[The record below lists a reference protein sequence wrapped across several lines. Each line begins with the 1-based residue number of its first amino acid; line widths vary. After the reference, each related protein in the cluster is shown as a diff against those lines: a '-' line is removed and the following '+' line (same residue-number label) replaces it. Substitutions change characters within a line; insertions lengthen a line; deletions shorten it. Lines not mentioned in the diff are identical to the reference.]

1 MSKWK
6 APAGWKL
13 TRHEGYTI
21 NNRGQRLSNET
32 RRPERRIL
40 MPDGAIHVVHFN
52 EDEPF
57 YPDKHAVNG
66 EEGWS
71 PNAELRP
78 IKDGEVP
85 PVYTL
90 HQKEE

>member
-21 NNRGQRLSNET
+21 NNRGQRISPET
-32 RRPERRIL
+32 RPNRRAL
-40 MPDGAIHVVHFN
+40 MPDGAISVVHFN
-52 EDEPF
+52 DAEPF
-57 YPDKHAVNG
+57 YADKHAVSG

-71 PNAELRP
+71 PNAELKP
-78 IKDGEVP
+78 IKDGVIP

-90 HQKEE
+90 EKKGE